1 MLRIA
6 VPDLVSNSFVPVLAA
21 VDLGF
26 FHEEGLDAT
35 VELLSPLSATFA
47 ALRQGDVDP
56 VAGAA
61 HATLSAFPNWHGAK
75 LLAAVSQHLF
85 WVLVVRKG
93 LDAARGDLDALKGLR
108 IGVAPNPDSALRRL
122 LLEAGID
129 LARDRVHLETVAD
142 SVGSANVSFGVTAA
156 RALAEGHLDGFW
168 ANGLAAEV
176 ALRQG
181 VGTLLL
187 DVRSGDG
194 PPGARDYT
202 FPALATT
209 EQFLAER
216 PDTAA
221 AAVRALVNAQQALQA
236 DPGRAIEVGKRRFPP
251 FEAGLIADVV
261 RVDAPYYDAVISE
274 DTVVRLNQFAQ
285 DMGRLGHPVKYEQ
298 VVATEMR
305 ALWRPGST
313 RRAD

>member
-6 VPDLVSNSFVPVLAA
+6 VPDMVSNSFVPVLAA

-26 FHEEGLDAT
+26 FQEEGLDAS

-47 ALRQGDVDP
+47 ALRRGDMDL

-61 HATLSAFPNWHGAK
+61 HATLSAFPNWQGAK

-85 WVLVVRKG
+85 WVLVVRTDLG
-93 LDAARGDLDALKGLR
+93 VARGDLDAVKGLR
-108 IGVAPNPDSALRRL
+108 IGVAPGPDAALRRL

-129 LARDRVHLETVAD
+129 LARDRVRLETVPD
-142 SVGSANVSFGVTAA
+142 SVASSTVSFGVTAA
-156 RALAEGHLDGFW
+156 RALADGHLDGFW
-168 ANGLAAEV
+168 ANGLAAAV

-209 EQFLAER
+209 EKLLAER

-221 AAVRALVNAQQALQA
+221 AAVRALVNAQRALQA
-236 DPGRAIEVGKRRFPP
+236 DPGRASEVGQRRFPP
-251 FEAGLIADVV
+251 LEAGLIADVV
-261 RVDAPYYDAVISE
+261 RVDAPYYDAEISE
-274 DTVVRLNQFAQ
+274 GTVVRLNQFAR
-285 DMGRLGHPVKYEQ
+285 DTGRLEHPVKYEQ

-305 ALWRPGST
+305 PLWGPGST